1 MSLLKSREQFL
12 KRAAAQPVVENRSN
26 EQQNK
31 RARLSQA
38 SKKPAPSGTKNFALI
53 AKIVNHMKA
62 RHLDG
67 DPDALSLHEV
77 LEECS
82 STNLV
87 SSSTRS
93 YLDEAL
99 RNNEKIRVL
108 DGEPIK
114 FAFKPAIGGIRNKK
128 SFLEH
133 MQRHSA
139 DGLGG
144 VRKEAII
151 ESLPKAEK
159 ILKYHEEKQNIY
171 IHHRPDKKAV
181 IFYNDRSCEI
191 EMDEAFQKL
200 WRSITVESVD
210 EEKIAEY
217 LNKQGMT
224 FADDPGVRKM
234 MHMGPKRRKPNKK
247 RRFKQLNTHIEG
259 LIDYTDK

>member
-1 MSLLKSREQFL
+1 MSLLKQHSSFL
-12 KRAAAQPVVENRSN
+12 KRAAAQPVVENRN
-26 EQQNK
+26 EVK
-31 RARLSQA
+31 RPRISQA
-38 SKKPAPSGTKNFALI
+38 SKKPAPSGQKNFALI
-53 AKIVNHMKA
+53 AKVVNHLKG
-62 RHLDG
+62 RYLDG
-67 DPDALSLHEV
+67 DADPLSLHEA
-77 LEECS
+77 LEECN

-87 SSSTRS
+87 SSQTRS

-99 RNNEKIRVL
+99 RNNEKIRVI

-114 FAFKPAIGGIRNKK
+114 FAFKPPIGGIKNKK
-128 SFLEH
+128 TFLEY
-133 MQRHSA
+133 MQRHSHE
-139 DGLGG
+139 GLGG

-159 ILKYHEEKQNIY
+159 ILKHHEEKQNIY

-191 EMDEAFQKL
+191 EMDETFQKL

-234 MHMGPKRRKPNKK
+234 MHMGPKRRKANKK

-259 LIDYTDK
+259 LIDYTE